1 MMGSGMVSGLHKLTG
16 SKTLANLR
24 NSYSRL
30 LAKHLHSP
38 VMAHSLCQASYIA
51 LTHTPR
57 LQLMEF
63 GLAPLEPYVLA
74 CLPLPAP
81 PPIPQSLPL
90 VLRDRAAHGRSRS
103 HVGSYSRITS
113 SQGRST
119 WENSY
124 VAGLDDAGCIISD
137 HTANYGTLLTCR
149 ASP

>member
-1 MMGSGMVSGLHKLTG
+1 MGSGMVSVLHEFAA
-16 SKTLANLR
+16 SKTLVNLR

-57 LQLMEF
+57 LRLMGF
-63 GLAPLEPYVLA
+63 GSVPSEPYVLV
-74 CLPLPAP
+74 CLLLPVP

-90 VLRDRAAHGRSRS
+90 ALRDRAAHGRSRS

-124 VAGLDDAGCIISD
+124 VAGLDDVGCIISD
-137 HTANYGTLLTCR
+137 HTANYGTLLTYR